1 MSITGI
7 TAPGA
12 KSVGPYSHAAE
23 ANGFVFV
30 SGQIPLDNATG
41 KLVEGDISAQAEQ
54 VFKNIRN
61 VLSAAKLEMSD
72 VVKVQVFL
80 TDMTNFQAVNAVYE
94 KQFAPPYPAR
104 SAFGVAAL
112 PLGAE
117 VEIELIAARPS

>member
-7 TAPGA
+7 SAPGA

-30 SGQIPLDNATG
+30 SGQIPMDNATG
-41 KLVEGDISAQAEQ
+41 ALVEGDISAQAEQ

-61 VLSAAKLEMSD
+61 VLDAAGLEMSD

-80 TDMTNFQAVNAVYE
+80 TDMANFQAVNAVYE
-94 KQFAPPYPAR
+94 KQFTPPYPAR

-112 PLGAE
+112 PLGAQ
-117 VEIELIAARPS
+117 VEIELIAARKS